1 MDMGQFRWMRWW
13 PVLVLLMTPVAHAQ
27 WAVVDVGSIN
37 QLVQEVSV
45 MRQTLST
52 TEQTL
57 NEERSQYAAMTGSYG
72 MSALLSGQNENY
84 LPTGWRQ
91 LQAVLQGTAGA
102 YGALAS
108 AVQQLEA
115 SNAVLTP
122 GEVAGLSPAEQSQL
136 TAERQAAAL
145 FQAETRLALSR
156 TSARFASL
164 QTLISAIP
172 QAQTQKAVLD
182 LQARIGAEETMLE
195 NDQSKLG
202 VLYAVARANRQAER
216 EQVREEAIAGIG
228 SFANLPPL
236 TF

>member
-1 MDMGQFRWMRWW
+1 MGKWRVQMIRWW
-13 PVLVLLMTPVAHAQ
+13 PVLLLLGAPVAHAQ
-27 WAVVDVGSIN
+27 WAVVDVGAIN
-37 QLVQEVSV
+37 QLVQEVTM

-72 MSALLSGQNENY
+72 MSALLSGQNQNY
-84 LPTGWRQ
+84 LPTAWSQ
-91 LQAVLQGTAGA
+91 LQAVLHGTAGT

-108 AVQQLEA
+108 AMQQLIVA
-115 SNAVLTP
+115 NAVLTP
-122 GEVAGLSPAEQSQL
+122 GEVAELSPAEQSQVES
-136 TAERQAAAL
+136 ERQSAAL
-145 FQAETRLALSR
+145 FQAETRLALST

-164 QTLISAIP
+164 QALVTAIP
-172 QAQTQKAVLD
+172 RAQTQKAVLD

-195 NDQSKLG
+195 NDQTKLG
-202 VLYAVARANRQAER
+202 VLYAVARANREAER
-216 EQVREEAIAGIG
+216 EQVREAAIAGIG

>member
-1 MDMGQFRWMRWW
+1 MGTQRVRMMGWW
-13 PVLVLLMTPVAHAQ
+13 LVLVLLMAPVAHAQ
-27 WAVVDVGSIN
+27 WAVVDVGAIN

-45 MRQTLST
+45 MRQTLSS

-72 MSALLSGQNENY
+72 MSALLSGQNQNY
-84 LPTGWRQ
+84 LPTGWSQ
-91 LQAVLQGTAGA
+91 LQAVLQGAAGA

-108 AVQQLEA
+108 AMQQLMV

-136 TAERQAAAL
+136 ESERQSAAL
-145 FQAETRLALSR
+145 FQAETRLALST

-164 QTLISAIP
+164 QTLVAAIP

-195 NDQSKLG
+195 NDQTKLG
-202 VLYAVARANRQAER
+202 VLYAMARANREAAR

-228 SFANLPPL
+228 SFSNLPPL